1 MADKK
6 PTNNDAIPQ
15 HKKLAM
21 GLNPNVGASGKPTGK
36 K

>member
-6 PTNNDAIPQ
+6 PNNDAIPQ

-21 GLNPNVGASGKPTGK
+21 GLNPNVGVAAKPKSK